1 MEVAMTSQESDR
13 WCSFQNRFMDLAREE
28 QGRADVV
35 TSGKVLRAMSV
46 VRIDCRYE
54 KRPKVLETEKP
65 EQGFCLLETPQHGV
79 WGKYGGVISENFRE
93 RVRLCAAEAGRTLPD
108 YPQGADPEDF
118 WLHRLY
124 FDLLKNNSDSLF
136 AASDKGGLIVSVC
149 VASATF
155 CARLA
160 REAFANTEPSNG
172 WESLSTGINQ
182 AVPSPAHNSGKTAT
196 SVGADGSLSRL
207 AQKGHDF
214 LQVRDE
220 LKQIKHLARQ
230 RKLSMPEIR
239 TEHPDLLVWTFAD
252 SLPPEDREV
261 FEHPGRWEPG
271 YPAEVFLAKY
281 YSKSHATMKKWAKA
295 YRKELGQKAS

>member
-1 MEVAMTSQESDR
+1 MTSQESDR

-108 YPQGADPEDF
+108 YPKGADPEDF

-124 FDLLKNNSDSLF
+124 FDLTPQCLSLKYVARRKRLAIDSLGLLSLTETIDILF
-136 AASDKGGLIVSVC
+136 AFVDCLKSFPQFIRGSADYGLR
-149 VASATF
+149 AT
-155 CARLA
+155 
-160 REAFANTEPSNG
+160 
-172 WESLSTGINQ
+172 
-182 AVPSPAHNSGKTAT
+182 
-196 SVGADGSLSRL
+196 
-207 AQKGHDF
+207 
-214 LQVRDE
+214 
-220 LKQIKHLARQ
+220 
-230 RKLSMPEIR
+230 
-239 TEHPDLLVWTFAD
+239 
-252 SLPPEDREV
+252 
-261 FEHPGRWEPG
+261 
-271 YPAEVFLAKY
+271 
-281 YSKSHATMKKWAKA
+281 
-295 YRKELGQKAS
+295 